1 MGVWG
6 KNYPKLLDEE
16 MRHHWTALEEEIW
29 KHAAARGSKE
39 ERFLSRRTTQH
50 DSIMFDKPALRT
62 VFNRSRLT
70 TLGAEPRAAS
80 PHSLHRLHFSSGSF
94 SGLCD
99 SVSAFLKLLPDKKN
113 RSRQPA
119 AVDLTFGLRM
129 GAFNL

>member
-6 KNYPKLLDEE
+6 RKYPKFLDEE
-16 MRHHWTALEEEIW
+16 MRRHWRALEEGIW
-29 KHAAARGSKE
+29 KHVAARGWKE
-39 ERFLSRRTTQH
+39 ERFLSRRTTQY

-70 TLGAEPRAAS
+70 TLGAKPRAAS

-99 SVSAFLKLLPDKKN
+99 LVSVFLKLLPDRKN

-119 AVDLTFGLRM
+119 AVGLTFGLTM